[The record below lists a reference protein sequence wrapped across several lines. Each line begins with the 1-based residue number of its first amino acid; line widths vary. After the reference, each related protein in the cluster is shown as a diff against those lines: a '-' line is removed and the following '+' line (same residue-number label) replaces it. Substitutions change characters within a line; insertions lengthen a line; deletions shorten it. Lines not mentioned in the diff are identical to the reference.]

1 MLTIR
6 VLIAKPGLDG
16 HDRGALV
23 IAQGL
28 RDAGMEVIYTGI
40 RQTPK
45 QIVAAAI
52 QEDVACIGLSS
63 LSGAHMDSFMEV
75 TRLLREQNAENIL
88 LIGGGVIPDDD
99 VLVLKQAGVSEVF
112 TPGSTI
118 ATIAKYIEE
127 HVKKDEDFGF
137 EIGGCA
143 VKGVHHV
150 GVLVNRIDDILP
162 FYLRTLVFEVVVD
175 EQLPAHGVRSVILRA
190 SDSLIEL
197 IEPLDSESSAA
208 LQLQRRGPG
217 VHHIAYEVDD
227 IEECLTRLAKIGL
240 RLVDST
246 PRVGAHGNLVAFI
259 HPKSTGGALT
269 ELVQTK
275 RGEPDGR

>member
-1 MLTIR
+1 MAIR

-28 RDAGMEVIYTGI
+28 RDSGMEVIYTGI

-63 LSGAHMDSFMEV
+63 LSGAHMNSFLEV
-75 TRLLREQNAENIL
+75 ARLLREQNAENIL
-88 LIGGGVIPDDD
+88 LIGGGVIPDED
-99 VLVLKQAGVSEVF
+99 VATLKEAGVSEVF
-112 TPGSTI
+112 LPGSTI
-118 ATIAKYIEE
+118 ASIAKYIEE
-127 HVKKDEDFGF
+127 HVTNTDFNF
-137 EIGGCA
+137 DIGGCI

-150 GVLVNRIDDILP
+150 GVLVSHIDDILP
-162 FYLRTLVFEVVVD
+162 FYLHTLAFHVAAD
-175 EQLPAHGVRSVILRA
+175 EQLTDHGVRSVILQA
-190 SDSLIEL
+190 NESFIEL
-197 IEPLDSESSAA
+197 IEPIDSQSSAA
-208 LQLQRRGPG
+208 KQLASRGPG
-217 VHHIAYEVDD
+217 VHHVAYEV
-227 IEECLTRLAKIGL
+227 ENLKACLVRLNQLGM
-240 RLVDST
+240 RLVDSS
-246 PRVGAHGNLVAFI
+246 PRIGAQGHLVAFV

-275 RGEPDGR
+275 RGETDAR

>member
-1 MLTIR
+1 MAIR

-63 LSGAHMDSFMEV
+63 LSGAHMNSFLEV
-75 TRLLREQNAENIL
+75 ARLLREQNAENIL
-88 LIGGGVIPDDD
+88 LIGGGVIPDED
-99 VLVLKQAGVSEVF
+99 VATLKGAGVSEVF
-112 TPGSTI
+112 LPGSTI
-118 ATIAKYIEE
+118 ASIAKYIEE
-127 HVKKDEDFGF
+127 NVKTRDLSFD
-137 EIGGCA
+137 IGGCT

-150 GVLVNRIDDILP
+150 GVLVNNIDDILP
-162 FYLRTLVFEVVVD
+162 FYLQTLVFHVVAD
-175 EQLPAHGVRSVILRA
+175 EQLTEHGVRSVILA
-190 SDSLIEL
+190 ANDSLVEL
-197 IEPLDSESSAA
+197 IEPIHSASSAA
-208 LQLQRRGPG
+208 KQLASRGPG
-217 VHHIAYEVDD
+217 VHHIAYEVEDL
-227 IEECLTRLAKIGL
+227 EACLARLTQLGM
-240 RLVDST
+240 RLVDSA
-246 PRVGAHGNLVAFI
+246 PRVGAQGHLVAFV

-275 RGEPDGR
+275 RGETDAR